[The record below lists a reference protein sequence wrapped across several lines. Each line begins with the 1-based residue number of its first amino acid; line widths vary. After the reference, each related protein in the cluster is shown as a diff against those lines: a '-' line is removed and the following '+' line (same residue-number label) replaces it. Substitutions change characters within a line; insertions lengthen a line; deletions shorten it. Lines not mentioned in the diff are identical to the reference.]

1 MKNNRRNFLRKAALG
16 AAGLGLASSLPQILQ
31 AAALQSGH
39 PQNTANSQT
48 GNPQN
53 PAAAPQTNHPDKPN
67 AAATPEI
74 KPLFFKLAVSQFS
87 FASQFWTQQ
96 LKPLDFPAKS
106 KELGIPG
113 LDYCSMFFADKAKDQ
128 AFLTQLKQR
137 SADAGCYNLRIMVDG
152 EGVLGDLNPTIRTK
166 AIENHYKWMDA
177 AATLG
182 CPMIRVN
189 VEGEGKPEDV
199 AIAAVDSLG
208 RLIEYGRK
216 QNVDVIVENH
226 IGISCNA
233 AWLAGV
239 MKQVN
244 SPHCGTLADF
254 GNFCVNRTKP
264 ETMDIAGY
272 MKTKCLE
279 EYPRYKGITELMPY
293 AKGVHAKTHLFNP
306 DGTDQETDFNR
317 MFKIIKESGFTGW
330 VSIEYEG
337 GLFKMYTKDS
347 KYLDD
352 YAGTTATKSLVEA
365 AASKA

>member
-1 MKNNRRNFLRKAALG
+1 MKANRRDFLKKTALG
-16 AAGLGLASSLPQILQ
+16 AAGLGLAASLPKLLR
-31 AAALQSGH
+31 AAASK
-39 PQNTANSQT
+39 T
-48 GNPQN
+48 
-53 PAAAPQTNHPDKPN
+53 DPN
-67 AAATPEI
+67 KAAATNTTAANKAANKDI
-74 KPLFFKLAVSQFS
+74 FFQLAVSQFS

-106 KELGIPG
+106 KELGITG

-128 AFLTQLKQR
+128 QFLAQLKQR

-152 EGVLGDLNPTIRTK
+152 EGVLGDLNAATRTK
-166 AIENHYKWMDA
+166 AIENHYKWIDA

-199 AIAAVDSLG
+199 ATAAVDSLG
-208 RLIEYGRK
+208 RLIDYGRK
-216 QNVDVIVENH
+216 QNIDVIVENH
-226 IGISCNA
+226 VGISCNA

-239 MKQVN
+239 MKQLN

-254 GNFCVNRTKP
+254 GNFCINRTKP

-279 EYPRYKGITELMPY
+279 EYDRYKGITELMPF
-293 AKGVHAKTHLFNP
+293 AKGVHAKTHLFNA

-317 MFKIIKESGFTGW
+317 MFKIIKDSGFKGW

-337 GLFKMYTKDS
+337 GLLKMYTKDS

-352 YAGTTATKSLVEA
+352 YAGTTATKNLIEMA
-365 AASKA
+365 CAQKA